1 MLLAWVSLYPR
12 LRIDS
17 DQSFGSCPER
27 KHQRIHRTVPVH
39 RNQGRTN
46 HFRIPRNCLL
56 LKINIDAGKN
66 KKNIYFVMAA
76 RCFWTNVT
84 DICHVHFHNKLNFW
98 HWKCIRRNFRCL
110 ISILHVFC
118 SFFLFTFPFFWKP
131 QSCNWYFSNR
141 GKKYTFIFILYTK
154 RNRYSRLLWIFET
167 CTKVAWDACFD
178 SVSVTVTCA

>member
-1 MLLAWVSLYPR
+1 MVSMLLAWVSLYPR

-27 KHQRIHRTVPVH
+27 KHQRIHRTVPDH

-46 HFRIPRNCLL
+46 HFRIPRNYLL

-66 KKNIYFVMAA
+66 KKIFTLSWQLHC

-84 DICHVHFHNKLNFW
+84 DICHVFFHYKLNFW

-110 ISILHVFC
+110 FRLHVFC
-118 SFFLFTFPFFWKP
+118 SFSFFSLFPSFGNHKNVTDTFPIVGGNILLFF
-131 QSCNWYFSNR
+131 
-141 GKKYTFIFILYTK
+141 
-154 RNRYSRLLWIFET
+154 
-167 CTKVAWDACFD
+167 
-178 SVSVTVTCA
+178 SVHQT